1 MIGAIRAAS
10 PTECAGL
17 HRDKGTNI
25 NDDITQNMQK
35 ERQGVPMRLA
45 DFIEAHPQRIL
56 DDAVEFAITQA
67 PEGAQLN
74 HKRLRNDIPLILR
87 EIVADLR
94 TPQTPAQQHA
104 KAQGRAP
111 SSSVSESAATSHG
124 RSRADDGF
132 GVNQMIAE
140 YRALRAS
147 VLRLWALDEALG
159 DGAIEDIIR
168 FNEAIDQAVAES
180 LVEFSRTV
188 ESWRNVFLGALGH
201 DLRGPLTAVVGT
213 AEFLVDN
220 AKGTPHARQ
229 AERILSG
236 GLQLS
241 RLVDGL
247 LDYSKSALGAGMTLH
262 RAPCDLGAAIAEEVD
277 LLRTTLR
284 NSPITLRVASDACG
298 DFDDARL
305 REAVHNL
312 VTNAAKYGDAGGEI
326 RVSVEADEERACI
339 AVSNAGDP
347 LSTEAL
353 NALFDPLRRGSRAAN
368 QGEHTSLGLGLFI
381 VREIATAHGGEVTA
395 RVEGGRTIFVITLP
409 REPALVA

>member
-1 MIGAIRAAS
+1 MQELAA
-10 PTECAGL
+10 EL
-17 HRDKGTNI
+17 DHVL
-25 NDDITQNMQK
+25 
-35 ERQGVPMRLA
+35 RQGRLA
-45 DFIEAHPQRIL
+45 HHLRRTGRQVRAQRFEREAVARLVQMEMQSAAEQR
-56 DDAVEFAITQA
+56 D
-67 PEGAQLN
+67 
-74 HKRLRNDIPLILR
+74 
-87 EIVADLR
+87 
-94 TPQTPAQQHA
+94 
-104 KAQGRAP
+104 KAQGRAAHATSP
-111 SSSVSESAATSHG
+111 ESAASSHG

-147 VLRLWALDEALG
+147 VLRLWALDEALAAH
-159 DGAIEDIIR
+159 AIDDMIR

-262 RAPCDLGAAIAEEVD
+262 RAPCDLGAAIA
-277 LLRTTLR
+277 
-284 NSPITLRVASDACG
+284 
-298 DFDDARL
+298 ARHDPAAL
-305 REAVHNL
+305 PVIQSWVQA
-312 VTNAAKYGDAGGEI
+312 AAKGEYLDGWAGRGG
-326 RVSVEADEERACI
+326 VSAAW
-339 AVSNAGDP
+339 
-347 LSTEAL
+347 
-353 NALFDPLRRGSRAAN
+353 RG
-368 QGEHTSLGLGLFI
+368 
-381 VREIATAHGGEVTA
+381 
-395 RVEGGRTIFVITLP
+395 
-409 REPALVA
+409 

>member
-1 MIGAIRAAS
+1 
-10 PTECAGL
+10 
-17 HRDKGTNI
+17 
-25 NDDITQNMQK
+25 
-35 ERQGVPMRLA
+35 MRLA
-45 DFIEAHPQRIL
+45 DFIEANTQRIL
-56 DDAVEFAITQA
+56 DDAVAFAITQA
-67 PEGAQLN
+67 PSGAQLN

-94 TPQTPAQQHA
+94 TPQSPAQQRA

-111 SSSVSESAATSHG
+111 VSPGPESAATSHG

-147 VLRLWALDEALG
+147 VLWRWAADEALATG
-159 DGAIEDIIR
+159 SIEDMIR

-188 ESWRNVFLGALGH
+188 ESWRDVFLGALGH

-213 AEFLVDN
+213 ADLLVDSTRD
-220 AKGTPHARQ
+220 TPHARY

-236 GLQLS
+236 GQQLS

-247 LDYSKSALGAGMTLH
+247 LDYSKSTLGAGMTLH
-262 RAPCDLGAAIAEEVD
+262 RGACDLGEAITEEVD
-277 LLRTTLR
+277 LLRTTLHDT
-284 NSPITLRVASDACG
+284 PISLHVEGDTCG
-298 DFDDARL
+298 HFDDARL

-312 VTNAAKYGDAGGEI
+312 VTNAAKYGDEGGEI
-326 RVSVEADEERACI
+326 RVTVAGDASRACI

-347 LSTEAL
+347 LPTDAL
-353 NALFDPLRRGSRAAN
+353 NALFEPLRRGSKTAN
-368 QGEHTSLGLGLFI
+368 KGEHTSLGLGLFI
-381 VREIATAHGGEVTA
+381 VREIATAHGGDVNA
-395 RVEGGRTIFVITLP
+395 RVEAGRTIFVINLP
-409 REPALVA
+409 REEVGASTAA